1 MTEPE
6 LPFLVKAQ
14 ESLAGAESEF
24 ANGRYNNCANRI
36 QDALAE
42 LQGLI
47 EASFPGAAFA
57 IYPGHDPEGI
67 YLEAMVDV
75 DDINDVLD
83 VYIDRLVDL
92 QVEGQLPVYVV
103 PVRPPERVA

>member
-1 MTEPE
+1 
-6 LPFLVKAQ
+6 
-14 ESLAGAESEF
+14 
-24 ANGRYNNCANRI
+24 
-36 QDALAE
+36 
-42 LQGLI
+42 
-47 EASFPGAAFA
+47 
-57 IYPGHDPEGI
+57 
-67 YLEAMVDV
+67 MVDV